1 MGRMHILSWVKGFMG
16 ICTIGRLWL
25 SIKSLMTLKMK
36 GRDFLGEYYWG
47 LRRSLHI
54 CKISHQGD
62 LITNK
67 LYAHNA
73 DTK

>member
-1 MGRMHILSWVKGFMG
+1 
-16 ICTIGRLWL
+16 
-25 SIKSLMTLKMK
+25 MTLKMK